1 MGLTSADDIVLVE
14 RFRLGD
20 RSAGEQLISRYRPH
34 AYRHASR
41 LLARFGG
48 SADFDAGDIVAEALL
63 RVHRSL
69 ARFNGKCA
77 FATWLYRIETNCF
90 MDLLKKR
97 RRGPLTHSYDAA
109 TSSLE
114 HDSTVE
120 YQDPAE
126 SPFDVAVRNERADA
140 LFASIGKLPDDHR
153 DLIVHFYHDMLSHN
167 EISQLLGMPVGTI
180 KSRLCRARIALRAVV
195 SRGAP

>member
-1 MGLTSADDIVLVE
+1 MGLTSVDDAVLVE

-41 LLARFGG
+41 LLARLGN
-48 SADFDAGDIVAEALL
+48 SADFDAGDIVAEAFL

-97 RRGPLTHSYDAA
+97 RGSPLTYSYDA
-109 TSSLE
+109 TLSHLE

-120 YQDPAE
+120 YEDPAA
-126 SPFDVAVRNERADA
+126 SPFDVAALNEQVGA
-140 LFASIGKLPDDHR
+140 LYASIGKLPADHR
-153 DLIVHFYHDMLSHN
+153 ELIVHFYHDMLSHN
-167 EISQLLGMPVGTI
+167 EISKLLGMPVGTI
-180 KSRLCRARIALRAVV
+180 KSRLCRARMALRAVV
-195 SRGAP
+195 SRGAQ